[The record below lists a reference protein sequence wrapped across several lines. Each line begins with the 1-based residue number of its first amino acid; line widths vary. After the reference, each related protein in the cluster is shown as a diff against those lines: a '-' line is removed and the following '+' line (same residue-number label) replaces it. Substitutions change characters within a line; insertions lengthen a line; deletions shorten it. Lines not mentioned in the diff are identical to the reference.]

1 MSLGGPNM
9 SKFAVR
15 AAERPIGDV
24 RMLALAIT
32 APPAERRVS
41 THRGKAKAAACG

>member
-9 SKFAVR
+9 SRFAVS
-15 AAERPIGDV
+15 AAESLTGDA

-32 APPAERRVS
+32 APPMERRVS
-41 THRGKAKAAACG
+41 TCRGKAKAAACG